1 VRLLPDIFAGFVTCG
16 CTRTLVQK
24 GTSRIYNGMFHSETN
39 CYDLPVTIT
48 RDNTMEFTTYVRK
61 PFIVEAVEI
70 TKDNIEELSK
80 FIGDIKEKE
89 DGTKYILVD
98 PRLVPNV
105 DRVYVGYFMTKMGQ
119 KVRCFSR
126 KIFRD
131 QFVVKDESIQPWL
144 DFLASNG
151 SDEVP
156 EAVTP
161 TV

>member
-1 VRLLPDIFAGFVTCG
+1 MD
-16 CTRTLVQK
+16 
-24 GTSRIYNGMFHSETN
+24 
-39 CYDLPVTIT
+39 
-48 RDNTMEFTTYVRK
+48 FTTYVRK

-70 TKDNIEELSK
+70 TKENIEELAK
-80 FIGDIKEKE
+80 FIGDVKERE
-89 DGTKYILVD
+89 DHTKYILVD

-105 DRVYVGYFMTKMGQ
+105 DRVYVGYYMTKMGE

-151 SDEVP
+151 HDDAP
-156 EAVTP
+156 EAVAP

>member
-1 VRLLPDIFAGFVTCG
+1 MPDVLSNFVSCS
-16 CTRTLVQK
+16 CTRTIVRPDQIK
-24 GTSRIYNGMFHSETN
+24 IYAGMAHSVN
-39 CYDLPVTIT
+39 ACHDLPVTIT
-48 RDNTMEFTTYVRK
+48 RDHTMDFTTYVRK

-70 TKDNIEELSK
+70 TKDNIEELAK
-80 FIGDIKEKE
+80 FIGDVKERE
-89 DGTKYILVD
+89 DHTKYILVD

-105 DRVYVGYFMTKMGQ
+105 DRVYVGYYMTKMGE

-151 SDEVP
+151 HEDAP
-156 EAVTP
+156 EAVAP